1 MVIFVAAVIGFLLS
15 LYGLKAT
22 YTEKPWCD
30 LSPLISCTK
39 AFRHKKGRHFG
50 IPNTV
55 WGMVYY
61 LLIVVA
67 VLFMPTLVFPL
78 AVAGIIASIYL
89 AYELYAF
96 VRSLCLVCT
105 STYIINIIIFLAAL

>member
-1 MVIFVAAVIGFLLS
+1 
-15 LYGLKAT
+15 
-22 YTEKPWCD
+22 
-30 LSPLISCTK
+30 
-39 AFRHKKGRHFG
+39 
-50 IPNTV
+50 
-55 WGMVYY
+55 
-61 LLIVVA
+61 
-67 VLFMPTLVFPL
+67 MPPLVFPL